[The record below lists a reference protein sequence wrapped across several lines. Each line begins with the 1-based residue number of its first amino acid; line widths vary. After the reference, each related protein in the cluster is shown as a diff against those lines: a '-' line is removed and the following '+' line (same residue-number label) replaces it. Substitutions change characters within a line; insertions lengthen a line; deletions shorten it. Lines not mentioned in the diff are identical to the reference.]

1 MAGMSDL
8 AIEIEDL
15 IYDAVAERAATETD
29 VVNWVQARLRERMQS
44 VPDAWIRNVYDYVM
58 EDWFAN
64 TDLEKVN

>member
-1 MAGMSDL
+1 MSGMSDL
-8 AIEIEDL
+8 AMEIEDL
-15 IYDAVAERAATETD
+15 IYDAVAERAVTEND
-29 VVNWVQARLRERMQS
+29 VVKWVQARLRERMQS